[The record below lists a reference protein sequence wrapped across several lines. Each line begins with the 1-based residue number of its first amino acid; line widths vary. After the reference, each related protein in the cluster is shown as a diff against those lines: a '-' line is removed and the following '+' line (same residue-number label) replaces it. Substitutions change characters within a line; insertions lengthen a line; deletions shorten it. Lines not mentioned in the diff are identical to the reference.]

1 MVEPGARPCHSP
13 SRQRRGRY
21 RYAHTRTWR
30 RWGGRGASSRPWGAG
45 TTAGPGAPGFGGA
58 VGSRREWR
66 PGGFLRGQVLKV
78 SLAYLGP
85 PSGSRWPELPVPPGP
100 AASVGGGRARPA
112 PRGARGDPAGGGKA
126 PASPCL
132 CGWPRKPR
140 GGGRHPGEK
149 STQVTQLRK
158 TREWVLGS
166 QNC

>member
-30 RWGGRGASSRPWGAG
+30 RWGGPWRLLPALGRGDH
-45 TTAGPGAPGFGGA
+45 GGA
-58 VGSRREWR
+58 RSPRVWR
-66 PGGFLRGQVLKV
+66 GCWLSERVAPRGFLRGQVLKV